1 VSQPPAVVWGS
12 VVPPSP
18 LITTY
23 SCTQLSP
30 GAADRNF
37 FLS

>member
-1 VSQPPAVVWGS
+1 VSQPPAVVWAS

-18 LITTY
+18 LITTH
-23 SCTQLSP
+23 LS
-30 GAADRNF
+30 AADRNF